1 MRDNFGL
8 PAELDALLL
17 FLFLS
22 MAPSY
27 KGDLHLATSPSMW
40 CVCEWER
47 RASSHESEVALL
59 VSRRQCLHRSYLCA
73 LLTSLVLL
81 PSMRLEDDIRVNL
94 ARDKE
99 GGGHVGPAATRLL

>member
-1 MRDNFGL
+1 MLECWGV
-8 PAELDALLL
+8 
-17 FLFLS
+17 
-22 MAPSY
+22 
-27 KGDLHLATSPSMW
+27 GG
-40 CVCEWER
+40 
-47 RASSHESEVALL
+47 SE
-59 VSRRQCLHRSYLCA
+59 CLGS